1 MWSWKRKLRL
11 VLAVMLLCVV
21 PYTLTANADD
31 SWEFS
36 DKDSLVDALSFFE
49 HETFNKRR
57 KKVHCFGGRCV
68 PRKAVKFLGNVC
80 WDVSIP
86 SLGDNPGSME
96 LGLTHMGG
104 GHFVLNGVLGAIEEG
119 EDEAEFSLVRGNS
132 ELVDGKR
139 RLSLDNTTAE
149 VFDDPFLGND
159 LQGNGGVIF
168 NLFLDPKT
176 LDGSGFGGGVQMGNL
191 DDLNF
196 IGFLGEVTVK
206 KISCKNVIWRRE
218 K

>member
-1 MWSWKRKLRL
+1 MWSRKREWCF
-11 VLAVMLLCVV
+11 VLGIVLLCLF
-21 PYTLTANADD
+21 TLKVTANATD
-31 SWEFS
+31 SRELP
-36 DKDSLVDALSFFE
+36 DQDSLVDPLSFSD
-49 HETFNKRR
+49 HETFKQSRKRP
-57 KKVHCFGGRCV
+57 HCFGGRCV
-68 PRKAVKFLGNVC
+68 QRKEVKYLGNVC

-86 SLGDNPGSME
+86 SLGDNPGSMK
-96 LGLTHMGG
+96 LGITHMGG
-104 GHFVLNGVLGAIEEG
+104 GHFVLNGLLGAIEEG
-119 EDEAEFSLVRGNS
+119 EGKVEFSLVRGNS
-132 ELVDGKR
+132 ELVEDKR

-196 IGFLGEVTVK
+196 IGFLGEVSVK
-206 KISCKNVIWRRE
+206 KISCKNVIWRR
-218 K
+218 